1 MNGSC
6 ASLGLFIRS
15 TWMALCLPCLC
26 FGMECGKNGNK
37 LNKLFKS
44 PLTFWTTACSRF
56 QSHSVGNTDTTH
68 GNAVIAMADFMDNMT
83 RRAVPINQQID
94 QLMQQQIN
102 ENREKMKSIIKTV
115 IFCGQIY
122 RSEEGEITTQTM
134 PVCRESS
141 KRYFNFESTVVIR
154 SLFLFSRYVF

>member
-1 MNGSC
+1 ME
-6 ASLGLFIRS
+6 LFVYH
-15 TWMALCLPCLC
+15 AFVL
-26 FGMECGKNGNK
+26 EYGKNGI
-37 LNKLFKS
+37 KLFKS
-44 PLTFWTTACSRF
+44 PLTFWTTADCSRF
-56 QSHSVGNTDTTH
+56 QSHSVGNTDTSTTH
-68 GNAVIAMADFMDNMT
+68 GNAVIAMADFYG
-83 RRAVPINQQID
+83 RAVPIDQQMD

-154 SLFLFSRYVF
+154 S